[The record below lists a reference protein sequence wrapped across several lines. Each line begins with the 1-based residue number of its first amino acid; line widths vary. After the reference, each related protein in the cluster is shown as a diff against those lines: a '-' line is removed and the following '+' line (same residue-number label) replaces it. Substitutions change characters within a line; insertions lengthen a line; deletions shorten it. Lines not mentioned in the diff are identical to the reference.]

1 MPTEPG
7 AEIGAVLAELTAAR
21 VPWLAL
27 ALRGSAGG
35 LGQALSAPAG
45 DAVVIDLTDPH
56 VPPVMVNPLEPER
69 GYPVQAHADRVAGLF
84 EAAFALPDPVA
95 TAIRTGLRRAYSNSG
110 WDALTGAAPPAL
122 AAPAAVPAFHQLR
135 HAVLAAAEDLGY
147 DRSMRAAVRGFVQ
160 ARLEPLWAGPA
171 GRFLE
176 GGHPADAGRLLAG
189 NIVLVGQRPRRLR
202 SAVLPVRRAADQGRG
217 DAARARRQR
226 PGAGRPPRRRA
237 PSPARA

>member
-7 AEIGAVLAELTAAR
+7 AEINAVLAELTAAR

-27 ALRGSAGG
+27 ALRGTAGG
-35 LGQALSAPAG
+35 LGQALPAAAG
-45 DAVVIDLTDPH
+45 DAVIIDLTDPH
-56 VPPVMVNPLEPER
+56 VPPVMVNPLEPGR
-69 GYPVQAHADRVAGLF
+69 GYPVQAHA
-84 EAAFALPDPVA
+84 DPVA
-95 TAIRTGLRRAYSNSG
+95 TAIRTGLRRAYANSG

-160 ARLEPLWAGPA
+160 ARLEPRWAGPA

-176 GGHPADAGRLLAG
+176 GGHPADAGRLLKG
-189 NIVLVGQRPRRLR
+189 NIVLLASGLADDEALFFLSGVLLIRVAETLR
-202 SAVLPVRRAADQGRG
+202 GRDG
-217 DAARARRQR
+217 S
-226 PGAGRPPRRRA
+226 G
-237 PSPARA
+237 PARGGRRGGEHHRRPAQDPRFAIVVTEPRSP